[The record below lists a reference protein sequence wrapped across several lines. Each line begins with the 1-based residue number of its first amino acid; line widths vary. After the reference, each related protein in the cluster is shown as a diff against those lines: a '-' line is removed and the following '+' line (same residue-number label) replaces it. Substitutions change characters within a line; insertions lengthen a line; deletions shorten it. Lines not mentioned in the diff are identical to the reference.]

1 MPTLVHSHNSEPL
14 RAHLHPGRMV
24 AGLWSHRALI
34 AQLARREVAARF
46 RGHVLGPLWM
56 LLHPLALLGI
66 FTFVFA
72 VVFRSRWREGGSVG
86 EVALHILAGLI
97 VFGVFRD
104 VVHRAPG
111 LVVSHANY
119 VKRVVFPLET
129 LPVVDV
135 LVALF
140 TFAASLGVWVIGWL
154 AIERAAPHPTALLVP
169 VLIVP
174 VVLSALAVSWVL
186 AALGVFVRDAS
197 NVTDLALTILFF
209 MSPVFYSAERV
220 PPPYDVLVWLNPI
233 AHTIGAVRWALL
245 GAAPPDWAWWAVYT
259 LVSGAAAV
267 AGYAVFMKSRRAF
280 ADVL

>member
-1 MPTLVHSHNSEPL
+1 MPTLVHSHAPERL
-14 RAHLHPGRMV
+14 VAHLHPGRM
-24 AGLWSHRALI
+24 ASNLWSHRALVL
-34 AQLARREVAARF
+34 QFARREVAARF

-72 VVFRSRWREGGSVG
+72 VVFRSRWREGGGVG

-97 VFGVFRD
+97 VFGLFRD

-140 TFAASLGVWVIGWL
+140 CAGISLGVWMFGWL
-154 AIERAAPHPTALLVP
+154 AIERTAPHATALLVP

-174 VVLSALAVSWVL
+174 VILSALAAGWVL

-197 NVTDLALTILFF
+197 NVTDLALTVLFF
-209 MSPVFYSAERV
+209 LTPVFYSAERV
-220 PPPYDVLVWLNPI
+220 PPPFDVLVALNPI
-233 AHTIGAVRWALL
+233 AHAIGAVRWALL
-245 GAAPPDWAWWAVYT
+245 GAPAPDWAWWACFT
-259 LVSGAAAV
+259 LLSGFGAV
-267 AGYAVFMKSRRAF
+267 FGYAVFMRSRRAF